1 MSVFTKCTA
10 LAALVCVASLT
21 VYPYLLYKLSVKTHD
36 NTPCTKLHVPL
47 RRTVRI
53 VAWIH
58 IVCIACLLPS
68 LSRVMLSM
76 CMSAP
81 QEDRDRAQSGVSVG
95 GRLWYVLLT
104 IGLPFVLIGILVAF
118 PIVMLFYLHALDADT
133 QTKTPGCMHI
143 ASGYRHAMYAMLA
156 VLGLLLL
163 RIVGR
168 LLGIVGR
175 KLFR

>member
-1 MSVFTKCTA
+1 MSVFTKFSAMTA
-10 LAALVCVASLT
+10 LAALVCAASLA
-21 VYPYLLYKLSVKTHD
+21 VYPYLLYKLSVKTHE

-58 IVCIACLLPS
+58 IVCIVCLLPI

-76 CMSAP
+76 CMTAP
-81 QEDRDRAQSGVSVG
+81 QEDRDRARSGVSVG

-104 IGLPFVLIGILVAF
+104 ICLPFVLIGILVAF
-118 PIVMLFYLHALDADT
+118 PIVMLFYLHALDTDT
-133 QTKTPGCMHI
+133 QTKKPGCTHI
-143 ASGYRHAMYAMLA
+143 ASGYRNAMYAMLA

-163 RIVGR
+163 
-168 LLGIVGR
+168 GIVGR
-175 KLFR
+175 KLLR